1 VSRPV
6 HLHVGVAKSGTTYLQ
21 GILFDNKALLAEN
34 GVLYPGTRRGDHFL
48 ASMDLRESGFAG
60 HDYPRAQGMWRR
72 LVDEANAFAGATVI
86 SHETLA
92 RTPRNLVRTAVD
104 AFDSDDVRVVVT
116 ARDLARQIPAVWQE
130 GVKNRLEGG
139 YRDFLDGILRSEQ
152 GRERVGGFWQ
162 PQYLP
167 GVVERWADV
176 VGADNVTVVTV
187 PPPGADKQE
196 LWNRF
201 SLALGLPPL
210 TYVFPESGGNPSLGV
225 VESELLRRLNGKLP
239 DIGWPEYEAR
249 IKKRFA
255 ERTLVTFSGSARL
268 QVPDDYRDEVA
279 AVGVEIVEALAAS
292 GCRVVGDLEELRPQ
306 FGEGGAQNP
315 DDVAEDVL
323 LDLALGLVG
332 HYASRPGPRPMHGQS
347 LARRAARRLPP
358 RVRERIARFRR

>member
-1 VSRPV
+1 
-6 HLHVGVAKSGTTYLQ
+6 
-21 GILFDNKALLAEN
+21 
-34 GVLYPGTRRGDHFL
+34 VLYPGTRRGDHFL

-60 HDYPRAQGMWRR
+60 HEYPRSEGMWRR
-72 LVDEANAFAGATVI
+72 LVAEANGFPGATVI

-104 AFDSDDVRVVVT
+104 AFDTDDVRVVVT

-130 GVKNRLEGG
+130 GVKNRLDGG
-139 YRDFLDGILRSEQ
+139 YRAFLDGILRSEQ

-162 PQYLP
+162 PQNLP
-167 GVVERWADV
+167 AVVQRWADV
-176 VGADNVTVVTV
+176 VGAGNVTVVTV

-201 SLALGLPPL
+201 ATALELPALA
-210 TYVFPESGGNPSLGV
+210 YVFPESGGNPSLGV

-239 DIGWPEYEAR
+239 DLGWPEYEAR

-255 ERTLVTFSGSARL
+255 ERTLVTFSTSARL
-268 QVPDDYRDEVA
+268 QVPDEYRDEVA
-279 AVGVEIVEALAAS
+279 AAGAEMIDALDAS

-306 FGEGGAQNP
+306 FGEGGSPNP
-315 DDVAEDVL
+315 DDVADDVL

-332 HYASRPGPRPMHGQS
+332 QYASRPGPRPVHTES

-358 RVRERIARFRR
+358 RVRERIARLRR